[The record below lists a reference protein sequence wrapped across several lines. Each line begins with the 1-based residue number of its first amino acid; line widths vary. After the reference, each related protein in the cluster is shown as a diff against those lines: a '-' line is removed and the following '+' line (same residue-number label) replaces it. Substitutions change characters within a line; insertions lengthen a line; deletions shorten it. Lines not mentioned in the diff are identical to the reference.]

1 MPFNNGIGMHDAKW
15 RSSFGGA
22 IYKTSGSHGCIN
34 LPPSVAKTIF
44 DNISAGTPV
53 ICYNLPGTEKS
64 TTSGTAKPAETKP
77 GRDHG
82 ASGNTSSGRDAGA
95 STGRNTGTGSG
106 TDHSADAGG
115 DESAGDCGTDPGRT
129 GRSFGG

>member
-1 MPFNNGIGMHDAKW
+1 MHDAKW
-15 RSSFGGA
+15 RSSFGGT
-22 IYKTSGSHGCIN
+22 IYKTGGSHGCIN

-77 GRDHG
+77 AETQAPAPAETQAPGPAPTTAPTQAETKAPETAAPTQAGPGGPSGDNGGNIAVGPG
-82 ASGNTSSGRDAGA
+82 A
-95 STGRNTGTGSG
+95 
-106 TDHSADAGG
+106 
-115 DESAGDCGTDPGRT
+115 
-129 GRSFGG
+129 

>member
-15 RSSFGGA
+15 RSSFGGT
-22 IYKTSGSHGCIN
+22 IYKTGGSHGCIN

-77 GRDHG
+77 AETQAETKAPETAAPTQAGPGGPSGDNGGNIAVGPG
-82 ASGNTSSGRDAGA
+82 A
-95 STGRNTGTGSG
+95 
-106 TDHSADAGG
+106 
-115 DESAGDCGTDPGRT
+115 
-129 GRSFGG
+129 